1 MFFLQSAEPISDAE
15 PRLSPCLLF
24 NTRDE
29 LTRVNLAYVAYF
41 EADGN
46 YTHIMFSNGC
56 KVMLL
61 VSLAR
66 IEHLIDDVLK
76 GQVQPF
82 IRIGKR
88 YIVNSSFIF
97 QINVLKQKLLLAN
110 FRSPHVFTLSVS
122 KEALRTL
129 KELYTQHK

>member
-1 MFFLQSAEPISDAE
+1 MYKIEPHYN
-15 PRLSPCLLF
+15 PCLLF

-41 EADGN
+41 ESNGN
-46 YTHIMFSNGC
+46 YTHIVFVNGC
-56 KVMLL
+56 RVMVL
-61 VSLAR
+61 VSLAN

-88 YIVNSSFIF
+88 YIVNSRFVF
-97 QINVLKQKLLLAN
+97 QINVLKQKLFLTD
-110 FRSPHVFTLSVS
+110 FHSPQVFILSIS
-122 KEALRTL
+122 KEALKVL
-129 KELYTQHK
+129 KKLYTK